1 MGEEKQVSELTKKRL
16 LELSDRSYR
25 GNICVFSDFLDLA
38 AQTDLGEIQG
48 RLSPCG
54 LRLWGGYEEAE
65 RVMAG
70 FGTKEVLGY
79 EEPFPIAFLL
89 VRPVAEKFA
98 EDLSHRD
105 FLGALMNLGLERD
118 RIGDLVLSG
127 DRCVIICTEAI
138 ADFICTELSR
148 VRHTPVVCRRIDSF
162 PAEFVPK
169 REEVRAVVSS
179 VRLDSVVAK
188 AANLSRGKAA
198 ELFTSGKIQVN
209 GRETGNVS
217 YTPKE
222 GDTISMRG
230 YGKIRFLGTG
240 GETKKGRIVITYEKF
255 V

>member
-16 LELSDRSYR
+16 MELSDRSYR
-25 GNICVFSDFLDLA
+25 GNMCVFSDFLDLA
-38 AQTDLGEIQG
+38 AQADLKEIEG

-54 LRLWGGYEEAE
+54 LRTWGGFDGAE

-70 FGTKEVLGY
+70 FGTEEVLGY

-89 VRPVAEKFA
+89 ARPVAEKFA

-105 FLGALMNLGLERD
+105 FLGSLMNLGIERAKF
-118 RIGDLVLSG
+118 GDLILSG
-127 DRCVIICTEAI
+127 DRCVIVCTEAI
-138 ADFICTELSR
+138 SDYICTELSR
-148 VRHTPVVCRRIDSF
+148 VRHTPVVCRRIDAF
-162 PAEFVPK
+162 PEEFVPK

-179 VRLDSVVAK
+179 VRLDSIVAK

-198 ELFTSGKIQVN
+198 ELFTTGKIQVN

-217 YTPKE
+217 YTPKA

-230 YGKIRFLGTG
+230 YGKIRYLGDS
-240 GETKKGRIVITYEKF
+240 GETKKGRIAITYEKF

>member
-16 LELSDRSYR
+16 MELSDRSYQN
-25 GNICVFSDFLDLA
+25 NICVFSDFLDLA
-38 AQTDLGEIQG
+38 AQQDLKEVEGK
-48 RLSPCG
+48 LSPCG
-54 LRLWGGYEEAE
+54 FRLWGGFDGSE

-70 FGTKEVLGY
+70 FGTEEVLGY

-127 DRCVIICTEAI
+127 DRCVIVCCEPI
-138 ADFICTELSR
+138 ADFICTELGR
-148 VRHTPVVCRRIDSF
+148 VRHTPVVCRRIDAF
-162 PAEFVPK
+162 PDEYVPR

-179 VRLDSVVAK
+179 VRLDAIVAK

-217 YTPKE
+217 YTPKP

-230 YGKIRFLGTG
+230 YGKIRFTGAG
-240 GETKKGRIVITYEKF
+240 GETKKGRIVVTYEKF